1 MSHCFVVLFNVVLTL
16 YLFLKIILDWANENL
31 KESLWGV
38 DDKQEKGKKASI
50 KVFFSGNFESTSIRS
65 KIIFNSLVNL

>member
-16 YLFLKIILDWANENL
+16 YLFLKIILDWVNENL

-38 DDKQEKGKKASI
+38 DDKQEKGKKL
-50 KVFFSGNFESTSIRS
+50 VS
-65 KIIFNSLVNL
+65 KCSLVATLKVPLLDQN